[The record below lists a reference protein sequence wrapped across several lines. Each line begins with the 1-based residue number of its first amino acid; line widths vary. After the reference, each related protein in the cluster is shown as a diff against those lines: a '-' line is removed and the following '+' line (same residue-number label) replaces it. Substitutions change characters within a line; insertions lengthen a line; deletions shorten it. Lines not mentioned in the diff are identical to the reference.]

1 MYSIFDEEEKLLFSC
16 EDYIECHDFLNSGFK
31 YLFALTGVSTD
42 KVNTILSKGKMYTL
56 KGKIEEFN
64 KDFDFCFIVSEVMKF
79 NNTWYIYANI
89 LLDMYKVGAI
99 SLLRSQNS
107 NDNERIW
114 LDMIKESKII
124 YISASYLINGVKKEN
139 KKETVVIEGKYIH
152 DYYSFY
158 CEFGYAFFGKFGYM
172 GNNLDAFNE
181 CLIEIG
187 RRNKTINVIWKDSEL
202 SFKAI
207 TNTVPEDLYKT
218 IYHDMVMTLEEHCN
232 LILE

>member
-1 MYSIFDEEEKLLFSC
+1 MYFIFDKEENLLFSC
-16 EDYIECHDFLNSGFK
+16 DDYIECHDFSNSELK

-42 KVNTILSKGKMYTL
+42 KVDTILSKDKMYIL
-56 KGKIEEFN
+56 KGKIKEFN
-64 KDFDFCFIVSEVMKF
+64 KEFNFCFIVSEVMKF

-107 NDNERIW
+107 NNKERIW
-114 LDMIKESKII
+114 LDMIKESKKK
-124 YISASYLINGVKKEN
+124 YISASYLINGIKKEC

-172 GNNLDAFNE
+172 GNNLDAFND

-187 RRNKTINVIWKDSEL
+187 QKNKTINVIWKDSEL

-207 TNTVPEDLYKT
+207 ANTTPEDLYKT
-218 IYHDMVMTLEEHCN
+218 IYHDMVMTIEEHCN